1 MLSNSMTKL
10 HNIYK
15 DYIMFIVLSDDFK
28 DPVSQHGKT
37 LR

>member
-10 HNIYK
+10 PNIYK
-15 DYIMFIVLSDDFK
+15 NYIMFIVLSDDFK
-28 DPVSQHGKT
+28 DPVSQHGMT